1 MRGLVEGTNRRSSA
15 ASRRVSPRAPEA
27 GSPHL
32 CASDLTLY
40 RGDRLVLKQVNG
52 CFGSREVTGVVGP
65 SGSGK
70 SSLLRCFNRLS
81 EPTDGKVTFRGRDI
95 REIPPVQLRRL
106 IGLVGQTPVVFPG
119 DVRSNLVYGLD
130 DPVYGL
136 DDPGRTG
143 LLEVLDRVALPAGF
157 LTRRSD
163 ELSVGEAQRVCI
175 ARALI
180 RDPEILLLD
189 EPTSALDRYSLQAV
203 ESLITALPGEALTV
217 VVVTHDLALAG
228 RICSTAKLLV
238 DGEMRSEGSIDQ
250 ISKAWSGEVK

>member
-1 MRGLVEGTNRRSSA
+1 MEGTNRRSRA
-15 ASRRVSPRAPEA
+15 VSRRVSPQAPEA

-40 RGDRLVLKQVNG
+40 RGDRLVLKQING

-81 EPTDGKVTFRGRDI
+81 EPTGGKVTFRGRDI

-119 DVRSNLVYGLD
+119 DVRSNL
-130 DPVYGL
+130 VYGL